1 MAQNLQNAV
10 ISLAGF
16 IIVLGVLIFV
26 HEAGHF
32 LMAKLFRVR
41 VLVFSFGFGKRLF
54 GFRKGDTDYRV
65 SLIPLGGYVRMAG
78 DSPEENVAG
87 NPDEF
92 LSKPKWQRFL
102 ILFAGP
108 FMNIVI
114 AIAFIAFTALVG
126 FEEPITKP
134 VIAGVIEGKPA
145 AKAGLQAGDRILS
158 IKGEPVLDYYDI
170 RLLISMNSGTPVEV
184 VYDRGGAVRKTV
196 LTPEKEQGEFGPI
209 GRAGL
214 EFGAEPIVG
223 GVLPNT
229 PAAVAGLRAGDTI
242 VSANGK
248 PTPSLEKF
256 VIVSD
261 ELKTQPLPVEI
272 ARGSQRLQLTLAP
285 IADEELAISRGILRQ
300 TKTIQLGFVPALRYS
315 VAENW
320 KMLRLAMSA
329 LARLFRPEGS
339 VKELSGPVNIAR
351 IAGMAIQAGWMQTM
365 KLMALISLQ
374 LGVMNLLPIPVLDG
388 GHIMILLIEGV
399 ARRDLSLRV
408 KERIQQVGFAAL
420 ATLMLVVI
428 YNDVIGNVLRMKN
441 G

>member
-1 MAQNLQNAV
+1 MANLQNAL
-10 ISLAGF
+10 ISIAGF

-32 LMAKLFRVR
+32 VMAKLFRVR

-114 AIAFIAFTALVG
+114 AITFIAFTAIVG
-126 FEEPITKP
+126 FEEPVTKP
-134 VIAGVIEGKPA
+134 VIAGVLEGKPGA
-145 AKAGLQAGDRILS
+145 RAGLQSGDRILS
-158 IKGEPVLDYYDI
+158 VKGEPVLDYYDV
-170 RLLISMNSGTPVEV
+170 RVLISMNSGTPVEV

-196 LTPEKEQGEFGPI
+196 LTPEKEQGEFGPV
-209 GRAGL
+209 GRAGIT
-214 EFGAEPIVG
+214 FGAEPIVG

-229 PAAVAGLRAGDTI
+229 PAAAAGLRKGDTI

-248 PTPSLEKF
+248 PTPALEDF
-256 VIVSD
+256 VTVSD
-261 ELKTQPLPVEI
+261 ELKTKPLPVEI
-272 ARGSQRLQLTLAP
+272 ARGAQRLQLTLAP

-300 TKTIQLGFVPALRYS
+300 TKTIQLGLVPALRYS

-351 IAGMAIQAGWMQTM
+351 IAGMAIQAGWLQTL

-388 GHIMILLIEGV
+388 GHIMILLIEGA

-428 YNDVIGNVLRMKN
+428 YNDVIGNVLRMTK

>member
-1 MAQNLQNAV
+1 MAQNVLL
-10 ISLAGF
+10 SLVGF

-114 AIAFIAFTALVG
+114 AISFIAFTAIVG

-134 VIAGVIEGKPA
+134 VIAGVLEGKPG
-145 AKAGLQAGDRILS
+145 AKAGLQSGDRILS
-158 IKGEPVLDYYDI
+158 VKGEPVQDYYDV
-170 RLLISMNSGTPVEV
+170 RVLISMNSGTPVEV
-184 VYDRGGAVRKTV
+184 VYDRGGDVRKTV

-209 GRAGL
+209 GRAGIT
-214 EFGAEPIVG
+214 FGAEPIVG

-229 PAAVAGLRAGDTI
+229 PAAAAGLRTGDTI

-248 PTPSLEKF
+248 PTPSLEDF
-256 VIVSD
+256 VTVSD
-261 ELKTQPLPVEI
+261 ELKTKPLPVEI
-272 ARGSQRLQLTLAP
+272 TRGSQRLQLTLAP

-300 TKTIQLGFVPALRYS
+300 TKTIQLGLVPALRYS
-315 VAENW
+315 VDENW

-351 IAGMAIQAGWMQTM
+351 IAGMAIQAGWLQTM

-388 GHIMILLIEGV
+388 GHIMILLIEGA

-408 KERIQQVGFAAL
+408 KERIQQLGFAAL